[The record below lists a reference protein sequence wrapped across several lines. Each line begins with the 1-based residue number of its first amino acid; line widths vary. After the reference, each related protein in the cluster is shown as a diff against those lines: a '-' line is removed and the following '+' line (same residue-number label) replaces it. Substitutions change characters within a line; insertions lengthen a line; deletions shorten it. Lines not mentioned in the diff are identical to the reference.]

1 MEDVAYPV
9 RKEGYSHT
17 GGGSLPRPY
26 TYVGYDT
33 AQDKCIERDG
43 RPEGKEQSDDL
54 RSVRQSEVQVWEQ
67 GVLVQMVLRGPG
79 RG

>member
-17 GGGSLPRPY
+17 GDGSLPRPY
-26 TYVGYDT
+26 TYVGYNT
-33 AQDKCIERDG
+33 AQDKCIERDW

-67 GVLVQMVLRGPG
+67 GVLVQVVLRGPG